1 VGSRLARQHP
11 WREEM
16 GMSVFA
22 RTRWLTSS
30 ERRDLLVGLLFASP
44 WIIGFLGFTLFPI
57 ASSFYYSFTRYDLLR
72 PPVFLG
78 LENYTNLF
86 TSDRDFRTV
95 AYNTIWW
102 VIFSTPLG
110 VLSAFLMALLLN
122 TNIIGRSFF
131 RAVFFFPSIVPVVV
145 SAFVW
150 QFLLNVQY
158 GAVNATL
165 QFLGFPIVPFLSS
178 PEVVKPTLVVIH
190 MWAQG
195 AAMVI
200 FLATLQDV
208 PRSLY
213 EAAIVDGA
221 NSLRRLWHVTIPMV
235 SPVILF
241 NFVMSFIS
249 GFQYFTLPWLL
260 TQGGPNQATEF
271 YSLFLYRNAFVF
283 LRMGKA
289 NALAWLLFTVIIVF
303 TFLLFRLSGRY
314 VFYAGS
320 SR

>member
-1 VGSRLARQHP
+1 MTGFIRVRRLT
-11 WREEM
+11 
-16 GMSVFA
+16 G
-22 RTRWLTSS
+22 S
-30 ERRDLLVGLLFASP
+30 ERRELMLGLLFASP
-44 WIIGFLGFTLFPI
+44 WIIGFLGFTLYPI
-57 ASSFYYSFTRYDLLR
+57 LSSFYYSFTRYDLLR
-72 PPVFLG
+72 PPVFIG
-78 LENYTNLF
+78 LENYTNLI
-86 TSDRDFRTV
+86 TNDDDFRIV
-95 AYNTIWW
+95 AYNTLWW
-102 VIFSTPLG
+102 VIFSTPFG

-122 TNIIGRSFF
+122 TNIVARSFF

-150 QFLLNVQY
+150 LFLLNVQY

-165 QFLGFPIVPFLSS
+165 QYLGFPVVPFLSNPS
-178 PEVVKPTLVVIH
+178 IIKPTLVVIH

-221 NSLRRLWHVTIPMV
+221 NAIRRLWHITVPMV

-241 NFVMSFIS
+241 NLVLSFIS

-260 TQGGPNQATEF
+260 TQGGPAQATEF
-271 YSLFLYRNAFVF
+271 YSLFLYRNAFIY

-289 NALAWLLFTVIIVF
+289 NALAWLLLVVIIIF
-303 TFLLFRLSGRY
+303 TGLLFRLSGRFVY
-314 VFYAGS
+314 YAGA

>member
-1 VGSRLARQHP
+1 MSIFTQARRLT
-11 WREEM
+11 
-16 GMSVFA
+16 
-22 RTRWLTSS
+22 RTDRHDMLM
-30 ERRDLLVGLLFASP
+30 GLLFASP
-44 WIIGFLGFTLFPI
+44 WIIGFVGFTLFPI
-57 ASSFYYSFTRYDLLR
+57 LSSFYYSFTRYDLLR

-78 LENYTNLF
+78 LDNYTNIL
-86 TSDRDFRTV
+86 TNDEDFRTV
-95 AYNTIWW
+95 AYNTLWW

-110 VLSAFLMALLLN
+110 ILSAFLMALLLN
-122 TNIIGRSFF
+122 TNIIARSFF

-145 SAFVW
+145 TAFVW

-158 GAVNATL
+158 GAVNSTL
-165 QFLGFPIVPFLSS
+165 QFLGLPIVPFLSN
-178 PEVVKPTLVVIH
+178 PDVVKPTLVLIH

-208 PRSLY
+208 PRTLY
-213 EAAIVDGA
+213 EAATMDGA
-221 NSLRRLWHVTIPMV
+221 SALRRLWHITIPMV

-241 NFVMSFIS
+241 NMVMSFIS

-260 TQGGPNQATEF
+260 TSGGPNQASEF
-271 YSLFLYRNAFVF
+271 YSLFLYRNAFVY

-289 NALAWLLFTVIIVF
+289 NALAWLLFALIIVF
-303 TFLLFRLSGRY
+303 TTLLFRISGRF

>member
-1 VGSRLARQHP
+1 
-11 WREEM
+11 
-16 GMSVFA
+16 MSVL
-22 RTRWLTSS
+22 TRVRHMTSTD
-30 ERRDLLVGLLFASP
+30 RRELLIGLLFASP
-44 WIIGFLGFTLFPI
+44 WIIGFVGFTLFPI
-57 ASSFYYSFTRYDLLR
+57 VSSFYYSFTRYDLLR
-72 PPVFLG
+72 DPIFLG
-78 LENYTNLF
+78 ADNYVNLL
-86 TSDRDFRTV
+86 TDDDDFRKV
-95 AYNTIWW
+95 IYNTLWW
-102 VIFSTPLG
+102 VIISTPLG

-122 TNIIGRSFF
+122 TNIIARSFF

-145 SAFVW
+145 TAFVW

-158 GAVNATL
+158 GAVNSTL
-165 QFLGFPIVPFLSS
+165 QFFGLPIVPFLSN
-178 PEVVKPTLVVIH
+178 PDLIKPTLVMIH

-213 EAAIVDGA
+213 EAATMDGA
-221 NSLRRLWHVTIPMV
+221 GALRRLWNVTIPMV

-241 NFVMSFIS
+241 NMVMSFIA

-271 YSLFLYRNAFVF
+271 YSLYLYRNAFIY

-289 NALAWLLFTVIIVF
+289 NALAWLLFVVIIIF
-303 TFLLFRLSGRY
+303 TTILFRASGRWVY
-314 VFYAGS
+314 YAGA

>member
-1 VGSRLARQHP
+1 
-11 WREEM
+11 
-16 GMSVFA
+16 MSGFA
-22 RTRWLTSS
+22 RLRHMTGSD
-30 ERRDLLVGLLFASP
+30 RRELMVGLLFASP
-44 WIIGFLGFTLFPI
+44 WIIGFLGFTLIPI
-57 ASSFYYSFTRYDLLR
+57 VSSFYYSFTRYDLLR
-72 PPVFLG
+72 PPVFIG
-78 LENYTNLF
+78 VDNYINLI
-86 TSDRDFRTV
+86 TDDEDFRTV
-95 AYNTIWW
+95 VYNTVWW

-122 TNIIGRSFF
+122 TNIVGRSFF

-145 SAFVW
+145 TAFVW

-158 GAVNATL
+158 GAINATL
-165 QFLGFPIVPFLSS
+165 QFIGLPIVPFLSN
-178 PEVVKPTLVVIH
+178 PDLVKPTLVAVH

-208 PRSLY
+208 PRTLY
-213 EAAIVDGA
+213 EAATMDGA
-221 NSLRRLWHVTIPMV
+221 NAIRRLWHVTIPMV

-241 NFVMSFIS
+241 NMVMSFIG

-289 NALAWLLFTVIIVF
+289 NALAWLLFVVIIIF
-303 TFLLFRLSGRY
+303 TTLLFRASGRLVY
-314 VFYAGS
+314 YAGA

>member
-1 VGSRLARQHP
+1 MSALTRVHQMTRKDR
-11 WREEM
+11 RE
-16 GMSVFA
+16 
-22 RTRWLTSS
+22 
-30 ERRDLLVGLLFASP
+30 LLLGLLFASP
-44 WIIGFLGFTLFPI
+44 WLIGFIGFTLYPI

-72 PPVFLG
+72 DPVFLG
-78 LENYTNLF
+78 MDNYVNLL
-86 TSDRDFRTV
+86 TDDDDFRIV
-95 AYNTIWW
+95 AYNTLWW
-102 VIFSTPLG
+102 VVISTPLG

-122 TNIIGRSFF
+122 THMVARSFF
-131 RAVFFFPSIVPVVV
+131 RAVFFFPSIVPAVVT
-145 SAFVW
+145 AFVW

-165 QFLGFPIVPFLSS
+165 QYLGLPIVPFLSN
-178 PEVVKPTLVVIH
+178 PDIVKPTLVMVH

-213 EAAIVDGA
+213 EAATMDGA
-221 NSLRRLWHVTIPMV
+221 GALRRLWNVTIPMV

-241 NFVMSFIS
+241 NMVMSFIA

-271 YSLFLYRNAFVF
+271 YSLFLFRNAFVY

-289 NALAWLLFTVIIVF
+289 SALAWLLFVVIIIF
-303 TFLLFRLSGRY
+303 TTILFRVSGRWVY
-314 VFYAGS
+314 YAGT
-320 SR
+320 R